1 MKSDK
6 NEQYA
11 PDYDFELNDHN
22 SNSGENRTFSV
33 RNSPVNSV
41 KPKPMNNHTTARLIV
56 PPFISIILL
65 IIFYNFVLGFFE
77 PGSFLPRLFLPEN
90 ASVLSMM
97 VPGATLFFFL
107 WSIFDLIFIAGRIT
121 LERRIL
127 SANSTYLTSDN
138 TNISELLEISRYWR
152 GSKDSLSFYR
162 ISYLIEYLSMHRNAQ
177 SVYELFRYQTELE
190 TDKASSKYTLA
201 KIAIWAMPI
210 LGFIG
215 TVLGISMAVGDFSG
229 FLTQDVENVNL
240 VKGELAKVATGLS
253 FAFDTTLLGL
263 VLSML
268 AMFLSGFVQNYEQK
282 FMNQLEETGYSIID
296 NTAITAP
303 VNQSTTE
310 DILMKF
316 NLLMDERLAEMSK
329 VMDGVISQLDKTTDY
344 VSREISRI
352 PEKTL
357 GVTSDLVRQIEHSL
371 LKISSDFASL
381 PQSMQSGTQS
391 FVRTMESAT
400 FRIIAELD
408 RIPALLNTNHD
419 QLKSTLTQMNSRVDE
434 MKQGY
439 NDFRRAPEANNDREV
454 TQVLNEIKNSL
465 NALGPAIDALSR
477 LR

>member
-1 MKSDK
+1 
-6 NEQYA
+6 
-11 PDYDFELNDHN
+11 
-22 SNSGENRTFSV
+22 
-33 RNSPVNSV
+33 
-41 KPKPMNNHTTARLIV
+41 
-56 PPFISIILL
+56 
-65 IIFYNFVLGFFE
+65 
-77 PGSFLPRLFLPEN
+77 
-90 ASVLSMM
+90 
-97 VPGATLFFFL
+97 
-107 WSIFDLIFIAGRIT
+107 
-121 LERRIL
+121 
-127 SANSTYLTSDN
+127 
-138 TNISELLEISRYWR
+138 
-152 GSKDSLSFYR
+152 
-162 ISYLIEYLSMHRNAQ
+162 
-177 SVYELFRYQTELE
+177 
-190 TDKASSKYTLA
+190 
-201 KIAIWAMPI
+201 
-210 LGFIG
+210 
-215 TVLGISMAVGDFSG
+215 
-229 FLTQDVENVNL
+229 
-240 VKGELAKVATGLS
+240 
-253 FAFDTTLLGL
+253 
-263 VLSML
+263 ML

-419 QLKSTLTQMNSRVDE
+419 QLKTTLTQMNSRVDE